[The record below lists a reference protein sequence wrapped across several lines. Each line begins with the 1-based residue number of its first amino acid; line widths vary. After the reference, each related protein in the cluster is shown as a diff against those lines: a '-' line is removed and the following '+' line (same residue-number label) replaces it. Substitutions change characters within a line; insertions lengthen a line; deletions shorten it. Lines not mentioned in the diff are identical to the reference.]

1 MYNDTLKPY
10 RHGTATVWKRTLY
23 IKPTNSKK
31 KKNSMWCWNLLTI
44 KRWYYIIRLVA
55 YFIKKNQYY
64 RQSFQIIIEYRS
76 TSRLLQVD
84 YMFIVTIETNTGTAA
99 CSTINKETKILRIFF
114 FRSYIQKSNFI
125 NSYRFKQKKNV
136 SIYKIFFIAIRT
148 CTFVKS

>member
-1 MYNDTLKPY
+1 MEQLPFERELCIQYDKAMILHYKTCSLF
-10 RHGTATVWKRTLY
+10 H
-23 IKPTNSKK
+23 
-31 KKNSMWCWNLLTI
+31 
-44 KRWYYIIRLVA
+44 
-55 YFIKKNQYY
+55 KKNQYY

-99 CSTINKETKILRIFF
+99 CSTINKETKIFRIF

-125 NSYRFKQKKNV
+125 NSYRFNQKKNV